1 MDRDTRRRFEAWR
14 ADASA
19 PQNQVVDDLFS
30 GECDR
35 AGFIQRATMFGLSV
49 PVMSAALLAAGEAP
63 AAFAKETRGKAGG
76 RIRVGLTPIPKG
88 NLEPWT
94 YQETA
99 ALQMGGIAGEF
110 LNRNRPNLTLQ
121 PELAVSWKPNSTGSV
136 WTYKLRQGVKF
147 ANGQPMTADDVVATY
162 HRLLTDPTSQAASA
176 FSGVLSD
183 AGVSKVDD
191 YTVRFKLDTPT
202 ASFPYLTSSS
212 TYQAIILPK
221 NYAGPFESKPQ
232 TTGAFNLV
240 SYTPGVGAKYDRNP
254 NWWGGS
260 APLDGVDVTLGEQ
273 TALNN
278 ALTGGQLDLLNG
290 IVYFDSRSLFTN
302 KNIQIFSARGATHR
316 EIPMRVDQ
324 AGSPLKDPRVR
335 RAIALTLNRPQI
347 VKTLFNG
354 KADLGNDS
362 PFAPVYPSTA
372 VVPQRHQDIRLAK
385 QLIAAAGYVEGLQD
399 EARHLLDGRAA
410 QPRADR
416 PAGREIDR
424 RHPRRQDPH
433 QHAVLR
439 GHPDHD
445 AMAER
450 ADDDHRLGP
459 SRRSERA
466 AQRGAHQQ
474 GDPQQGGRHVERGA
488 LQEQEVRRARQGL
501 RRDARAGRP
510 EEDRQGHRAAPA
522 RRDARDLPLLLQLVQ
537 RGFAEGQGL
546 RRRPARRDLPEQD
559 VAVLSDSAR

>member
-19 PQNQVVDDLFS
+19 PQNQVVDDLFA

-99 ALQMGGIAGEF
+99 ALQMGGISGEF

-121 PELAVSWKPNSTGSV
+121 PELAVSWKPNATGSA

-162 HRLLTDPTSQAASA
+162 NRLLTDPTSQAGSA
-176 FSGVLSD
+176 FSGVLTA
-183 AGVSKVDD
+183 AGVTKVDD
-191 YTVRFKLDTPT
+191 YTVQFKLDS
-202 ASFPYLTSSS
+202 ADGE
-212 TYQAIILPK
+212 LPVPHELVDLPGDHP
-221 NYAGPFESKPQ
+221 AQELRRARSRAKPQ

-278 ALTGGQLDLLNG
+278 ALIGGQLDLLNG
-290 IVYFDSRSLFTN
+290 IVYFDSRALFTN
-302 KNIQIFSARGATHR
+302 TNIQIFSARGATHR

-385 QLIAAAGYVEGLQD
+385 ELHRG
-399 EARHLLDGRAA
+399 GRSTR
-410 QPRADR
+410 RA
-416 PAGREIDR
+416 
-424 RHPRRQDPH
+424 
-433 QHAVLR
+433 
-439 GHPDHD
+439 
-445 AMAER
+445 
-450 ADDDHRLGP
+450 
-459 SRRSERA
+459 SRRS
-466 AQRGAHQQ
+466 
-474 GDPQQGGRHVERGA
+474 
-488 LQEQEVRRARQGL
+488 
-501 RRDARAGRP
+501 
-510 EEDRQGHRAAPA
+510 
-522 RRDARDLPLLLQLVQ
+522 
-537 RGFAEGQGL
+537 
-546 RRRPARRDLPEQD
+546 
-559 VAVLSDSAR
+559 S